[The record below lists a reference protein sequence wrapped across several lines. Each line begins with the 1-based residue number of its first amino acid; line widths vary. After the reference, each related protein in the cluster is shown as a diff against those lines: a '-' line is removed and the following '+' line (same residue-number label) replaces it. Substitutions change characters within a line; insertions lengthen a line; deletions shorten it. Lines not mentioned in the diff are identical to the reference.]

1 MSVLA
6 QDGDRTKERAG
17 SLSAARTDCLRS
29 EKHRCCQ
36 HEPSEVK
43 LQEQQHPL
51 IVYLK
56 PPKLQFGDLVISHEK
71 SVFIHSEARAG
82 RW

>member
-1 MSVLA
+1 MVTELKNELA
-6 QDGDRTKERAG
+6 HYQLHGQTVCAVRN
-17 SLSAARTDCLRS
+17 
-29 EKHRCCQ
+29 RCCQ

>member
-6 QDGDRTKERAG
+6 QDAKERAG
-17 SLSAARTDCLRS
+17 SLSAARTN
-29 EKHRCCQ
+29 RCCE
-36 HEPSEVK
+36 HERSEVK

-56 PPKLQFGDLVISHEK
+56 PPKLQFADLVISHEK
-71 SVFIHSEARAG
+71 SVFIHSEAG